1 MPTAALLSPAS
12 ATAPPPLDDDGAA
25 PPEGVPRGEALDRET
40 AELLERLRS
49 EQAKLLAEG
58 TRALL
63 IVLQG
68 RDASGKD
75 GLIRKVFGAFDPQ
88 GCHVT
93 AFAAPTEVERAHDF
107 LWRVHANAPRR
118 GMVGVFNRSHY
129 EDVLAVRV
137 RQLAPESV
145 WSRRYEHINAF
156 ERLLVDEGT
165 TVLKFFLHVSREEQ
179 GRRMRKRIENPK
191 KNWKFRAGDLDD
203 RQLWAEYEEAI
214 ADVIA
219 RCNVDQAPW
228 YVVPAD
234 DKRARDFLVAQVV
247 AETLERMDPH
257 YPPPSG
263 DLSKYLDAIG

>member
-1 MPTAALLSPAS
+1 MPHDSPLLSPVG
-12 ATAPPPLDDDGAA
+12 PHEPPLDDASAG
-25 PPEGVPRGEALDRET
+25 PPAGVPRDEALERET
-40 AELLERLRS
+40 AELLERLGD
-49 EQAKLLAEG
+49 EQGKLLAEG

-93 AFAAPTEVERAHDF
+93 PFGVPTELELAHDF
-107 LWRVHANAPRR
+107 LWRVHANVPRR

-137 RQLAPESV
+137 RQLAPERV
-145 WSRRYEHINAF
+145 WSRRYDHINAF
-156 ERLLVDEGT
+156 ERLLADEGT
-165 TVLKFFLHVSREEQ
+165 TVVKFFLHVSREEQ
-179 GRRMRKRIENPK
+179 GERMRKRIENSK

-203 RQLWAEYEEAI
+203 RMLWAEYDEAI
-214 ADVIA
+214 ADAIT
-219 RCNVDQAPW
+219 RCNPEWAPW

-234 DKRARDFLVAQVV
+234 DKRTRDYLVAQVV
-247 AETLERMDPH
+247 AETLERMDAH
-257 YPPPSG
+257 YPPPSS